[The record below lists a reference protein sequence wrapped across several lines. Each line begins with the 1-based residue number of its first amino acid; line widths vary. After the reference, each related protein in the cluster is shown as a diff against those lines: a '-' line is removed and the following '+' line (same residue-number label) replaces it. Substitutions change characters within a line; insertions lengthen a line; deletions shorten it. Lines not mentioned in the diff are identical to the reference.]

1 MAGIPSNT
9 FPYISNR
16 PEIPAVGG
24 PALPTNY
31 TQQFAGTIDGLWP
44 EATID
49 GPDRDKVNID
59 NLAVLTFNLATE
71 KTSVLFPRQQS

>member
-1 MAGIPSNT
+1 MAGIPNNT

-16 PEIPAVGG
+16 PEIQVVGG

-31 TQQFAGTIDGLWP
+31 TQPFGGTIDGLWP

-49 GPDRDKVNID
+49 GPNRDRVNVD
-59 NLAVLTFNLATE
+59 NLALIATNSAAG